1 MFCSLYKFGI
11 PAQGHWIIGN
21 SILSDVGWIKSSTAN
36 LARPTD
42 ETSWLYSPDIDQD
55 PTEDPLL
62 ELTEA
67 FEQDV
72 EKLVTDINDTPTPTL
87 GKGSLKYKHGLIHRW
102 REERGGCVSHDK
114 SRICCNK
121 QEPFLYCR
129 PESSHKIQQFNS
141 EEERTGC
148 ATNR

>member
-1 MFCSLYKFGI
+1 M
-11 PAQGHWIIGN
+11 GHWIVGN
-21 SILSDVGWIKSSTAN
+21 SILSDVGWIRSSTAN

-121 QEPFLYCR
+121 
-129 PESSHKIQQFNS
+129 
-141 EEERTGC
+141 
-148 ATNR
+148 